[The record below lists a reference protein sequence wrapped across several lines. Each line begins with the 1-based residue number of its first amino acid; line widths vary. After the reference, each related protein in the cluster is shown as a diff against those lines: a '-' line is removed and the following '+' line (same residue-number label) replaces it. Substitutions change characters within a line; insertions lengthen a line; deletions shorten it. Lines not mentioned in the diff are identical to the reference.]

1 MQLGLC
7 FNSLEWDAGQYQV
20 PGSFQLWSFASD
32 CKSCIKSWTKSWRKC
47 WWFRYVIAC
56 MGQVHAPVYLNFHE
70 SLGCW
75 QRCQAIC
82 SFEDEGFYICFFI
95 SSSLK
100 NSYRHC
106 LLPSFVFLLF
116 IVLTLAIMKLL
127 IVYCVIYWLLQS
139 SCLATNSY
147 STKNSERSWR
157 RQGKLNRNGCCG
169 WRSKCPDISFTRHLR

>member
-1 MQLGLC
+1 MLVVQICYCVHGTGTC
-7 FNSLEWDAGQYQV
+7 A
-20 PGSFQLWSFASD
+20 
-32 CKSCIKSWTKSWRKC
+32 CI
-47 WWFRYVIAC
+47 
-56 MGQVHAPVYLNFHE
+56 
-70 SLGCW
+70 
-75 QRCQAIC
+75 
-82 SFEDEGFYICFFI
+82 FEFPWITWLLTTMSSNLQFWGRGFYICFFI
-95 SSSLK
+95 SSFLK
-100 NSYRHC
+100 NSYRHW

-169 WRSKCPDISFTRHLR
+169 WRSKCPDISFTHHLR